1 MARGFVFLIFLSVIG
16 ARDVACQVQYAI
28 IASDVC
34 WIVSGQDSSLT
45 RLTYVTSSA
54 ASSELKYLNADGN
67 EVTVTGGSLYNG
79 KCGCCRNGAPTSGG
93 PVTEAQG
100 IKEDEPVLIA
110 SKNE

>member
-54 ASSELKYLNADGN
+54 ASSNLKYLNADGN

-93 PVTEAQG
+93 PVTMELKA
-100 IKEDEPVLIA
+100 IEPKKILA
-110 SKNE
+110 ENE